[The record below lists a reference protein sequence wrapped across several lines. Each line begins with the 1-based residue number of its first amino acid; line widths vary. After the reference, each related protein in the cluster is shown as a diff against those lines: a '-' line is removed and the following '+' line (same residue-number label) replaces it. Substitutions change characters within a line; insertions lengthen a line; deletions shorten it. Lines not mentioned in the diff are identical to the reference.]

1 MNSLSMRGFSETG
14 QWYKGNLH
22 CHTTNSDGCLTPAE
36 AAELFRSHGYHF
48 LCLSDHDL
56 YSDYRPSFNRG
67 DFILLPGL
75 EASAV
80 LYESSTGLR
89 KKVHHLHGILG
100 TEEMQAQAAHAL
112 FHHKETFPVA
122 RYYDTWDGAKVAQQ
136 LADALSARGMFVTYN
151 HPVWSRVEEAEFLPI
166 KGLWALEI
174 YNYGTVNE
182 SYTGYDELHWD
193 SFLRQGRHLFAF
205 AADDNHNEGTFPDA
219 LGGYIMV
226 KSPELSHE
234 ALVQNLLCGNF
245 YASSGPQIFDWGIRE
260 GVAYVDCSPVCRI
273 DFIAGNYINDGCS
286 CLSPSPTHTLTHG
299 EYRLKGHESYVRIRC
314 SDLFGHTAWSNP
326 LFLS

>member
-1 MNSLSMRGFSETG
+1 MTSLSMRGFSETG

-36 AAELFRSHGYHF
+36 AVELFRSHGYHF

-100 TEEMQAQAAHAL
+100 TEEMQAQASHAL

-122 RYYDTWDGAKVAQQ
+122 RYYDIWDGAKVAQQ

-174 YNYGTVNE
+174 YNYGMVNE

-286 CLSPSPTHTLTHG
+286 CLSPSPSHTLTHG
-299 EYRLKGHESYVRIRC
+299 EYRLKGHESYVRVRC

>member
-1 MNSLSMRGFSETG
+1 MTSLSMRGFSETG

-36 AAELFRSHGYHF
+36 AVELFRSHGYHF

-100 TEEMQAQAAHAL
+100 TEEMQAQASHAL
-112 FHHKETFPVA
+112 FHHKETFPVT

-299 EYRLKGHESYVRIRC
+299 EYRLKGHESYVRVRC

>member
-22 CHTTNSDGCLTPAE
+22 CHTTNSDGRLSPAE

-100 TEEMQAQAAHAL
+100 TEEMQAQASHAL

-136 LADALSARGMFVTYN
+136 LADTLSARGMFVTYN

-273 DFIAGNYINDGCS
+273 DFIAGNSINDGCS
-286 CLSPSPTHTLTHG
+286 CLSPSPSHTLTHG
-299 EYRLKGHESYVRIRC
+299 EYRLKGHESYVRVRC

>member
-22 CHTTNSDGCLTPAE
+22 CHTTNSDGRLTPAE
-36 AAELFRSHGYHF
+36 AVELFRSHGYHF

-100 TEEMQAQAAHAL
+100 TEEMQAQASHAL

-299 EYRLKGHESYVRIRC
+299 EYRLKGHESYVRVRC